1 MKARRTAV
9 SALWLFLLSSLA
21 GRNRFLRVSFWPKR
35 HGNHRRTFF

>member
-21 GRNRFLRVSFWPKR
+21 GRNGLLSVTWLPQKR
-35 HGNHRRTFF
+35 GDRGKR